1 MNGMS
6 LEIWSVVGALALC
19 TVGGTASADP
29 VALAVHFKL
38 TDLDDRPLPGASVRL
53 VLGSV
58 SGWQGA
64 TAGHRFVTDASG
76 AYRFTTSAVLDTH
89 WRKRP
94 TNFLSSLISRPQET
108 DHLRVATELEY
119 MTFPW
124 LYVVDVYRFREGGEV
139 LVEGLSVYTRDAR
152 GAFTN
157 KAARDAGG
165 WVMADLGGLALTH
178 PGHEPGSIVLEP
190 EGAGPSE
197 QRWALRMTLKKS
209 PAPVRR

>member
-1 MNGMS
+1 M
-6 LEIWSVVGALALC
+6 WSVLGVLALC
-19 TVGGTASADP
+19 AVGGTASAEP

-58 SGWQGA
+58 SDWQGA
-64 TAGHRFVTDASG
+64 SAGHRFVTDPSG
-76 AYRFTTSAVLDTH
+76 AYRFTASAVLDMQR
-89 WRKRP
+89 RKRP
-94 TNFLSSLISRPQET
+94 TNFLSTLMSRPQET
-108 DHLRVATELEY
+108 DHLRLATELEY

-124 LYVVDVYRFREGGEV
+124 LYVVDVYRFREGGGV
-139 LVEGLSVYTRDAR
+139 VVEGLSVYTRDAR

-157 KAARDAGG
+157 KAGRDAGG
-165 WVMADLGGLALTH
+165 WVMADLRGLALTH

-190 EGAGPSE
+190 EPAGPSE
-197 QRWALRMTLKKS
+197 QRWVLRLTFKKA